1 MPQDQL
7 SQLYPVQ
14 IKRAA
19 APLPVWCTAK
29 CCFPCFPVYQVNQS
43 IELDLP
49 RATHIHLLGGEK
61 SNLTSTEISIPALSP
76 IHKPGRDEPLSKEL
90 YFSQGILV
98 HRPNCTIKL
107 NGKIFTGLMDMETDV
122 TIINSQSWTSAWLT
136 TPGSTALIGLGAP
149 QIASQNTLSL
159 PCVSYDRQNK
169 ANCACFF

>member
-1 MPQDQL
+1 MDAQPNL
-7 SQLYPVQ
+7 
-14 IKRAA
+14 
-19 APLPVWCTAK
+19 
-29 CCFPCFPVYQVNQS
+29 VYLVSLIYWTNQS
-43 IELDLP
+43 AKLDLP
-49 RATHIHLLGGEK
+49 AASYVHLLKGEK
-61 SNLTSTEISIPALSP
+61 SILIPTEISTRVLTPMCEP
-76 IHKPGRDEPLSKEL
+76 DRDEPLSKEL